1 MTKGILVT
9 SFGTTYLDT
18 RKKSIEVIENLVKE
32 KYGKERVE
40 RAFTSNIVR
49 KVILKNEN
57 LKIND
62 HIEGVE
68 ALKAKGYDEI
78 VTMSLHIIPG
88 SEYKTKI
95 NHEISKVT
103 EPLLKNDEDFVR
115 VVKDKEIN
123 DT

>member
-62 HIEGVE
+62 HI
-68 ALKAKGYDEI
+68 
-78 VTMSLHIIPG
+78 
-88 SEYKTKI
+88 
-95 NHEISKVT
+95 
-103 EPLLKNDEDFVR
+103 
-115 VVKDKEIN
+115 
-123 DT
+123 